1 MKETVKGLI
10 IKRTPFKENDMLL
23 TVLSVE
29 KGKMNVLARGLR
41 KSRRDLSGYQTL
53 AYAELEIFDGKGLAV
68 VDDAEVCES
77 FEGLRKDIESLALAQ
92 YFADAVAFVT
102 TDKGDHEMI
111 RLLLNSLALLS
122 ESRAPKLVIKT
133 VFELRFALEEGFAP
147 SGGSC
152 VICGKKPSFWSF
164 SQGLLCSECAKGDG
178 FSLSEEELATI
189 NHILASAGMN
199 TYRLPMAAEK
209 LSHLSELTEKYLE
222 YHLEHRFDSLDYY
235 KEFEN
240 FGKQIWKKNL

>member
-23 TVLSVE
+23 TVLTAE

-53 AYAELEIFDGKGLAV
+53 AYAELEIFDGRGLAV
-68 VDDAEVCES
+68 VDDAEVCEA

-102 TDKGDHEMI
+102 TDKGDPELL

-122 ESRAPKLVIKT
+122 EAKAEKLVVKT

-147 SGGSC
+147 SGGGC
-152 VICGKKPSFWSF
+152 AVCGKTPAFWSF
-164 SQGLLCSECAKGDG
+164 SQGLLCEKCAHGDG
-178 FSLSEEELATI
+178 FSLSNDELMTV
-189 NHILASAGMN
+189 NHILTSSGMR
-199 TYRLPMAAEK
+199 TYRLPIGTEE
-209 LSHLSELTEKYLE
+209 LSHLSGLTEKYLE
-222 YHLEHRFDSLDYY
+222 YHLEHRFESLDYY
-235 KEFEN
+235 KQFEN
-240 FGKQIWKKNL
+240 FGK